1 MVPPSQTAI
10 MGKGPIAPSGR
21 PLRGYQIYVEELRSL
36 VAGATSAERSS
47 DIDDSLQAALD
58 GQAAESLRRLVPL
71 DALRRDG
78 VFLTSSELA
87 IRAVRH
93 LLPTLDARS
102 VILDPTCGAGDLLLA
117 CLEALPAKPSLS
129 LTLRAWE
136 AQLAGRD
143 LHSELLDATRQR
155 LLLAAVKRFPGTRL
169 SRRTLKRPLF
179 PNIEKG
185 CGLRGRLYESA
196 THLVMNPPFTAT
208 PAPDLCDWSSGQVNS
223 AAIFLEHALRRT
235 TPGTIIAAIL
245 PDVLRSGSRYRKWR
259 RLVECLAQVEH
270 LEIEDQFDRWADVH
284 VFLLTLRVRKPAAP
298 SSKRTTDWTRRSEAS
313 RLGDRF
319 AVRIG
324 PVVDYRDPHEGG
336 EHPFI
341 RSRDL
346 PGWGSL
352 SRISRTRRFAG
363 RLIEPP
369 FIGVRRT
376 SRPGDAHRAVG
387 TLVLGRSPVA
397 VENHVICLIPHR
409 GGQRSCKAAL
419 RNLRDPQSTEWLD
432 QRIRCRHLTVGA
444 LADLP
449 WWSDTA

>member
-1 MVPPSQTAI
+1 
-10 MGKGPIAPSGR
+10 MGNRPIAPSSR
-21 PLRGYQIYVEELRSL
+21 PLHGYQTYVEELRSL
-36 VAGATSAERSS
+36 VARATGGECPY
-47 DIDDSLQAALD
+47 DTDDSLQAALD

-78 VFLTSSELA
+78 VFLTSSRLA
-87 IRAVRH
+87 QRAVRH

-102 VILDPTCGAGDLLLA
+102 VILDPTCGAGDLFLA
-117 CLEALPAKPSLS
+117 CLEALPAKPSLG
-129 LTLRAWE
+129 LTLRTWE

-143 LHSELLDATRQR
+143 LHPELLDATRQR
-155 LLLAAVKRFPGTRL
+155 LLLAAVKRFPGRRV
-169 SRRTLKRPLF
+169 SRRTLEGPFF
-179 PNIEKG
+179 PNIERG

-196 THLVMNPPFTAT
+196 THLVMNPPFTTT

-235 TPGTIIAAIL
+235 RPGTRIAAIL

-259 RLVECLAQVEH
+259 RLVETLAQVEH
-270 LEIEDQFDRWADVH
+270 LEIAGQFDRWADVH
-284 VFLLTLRVRKPAAP
+284 VFLLTLRVRQSATP
-298 SSKRTTDWTRRSEAS
+298 SSNGTTTWTCSSEES

-341 RSRDL
+341 HSRDL
-346 PGWGSL
+346 PRWGTL

-363 RLIEPP
+363 RLIAPP
-369 FIGVRRT
+369 FIAVRRT
-376 SRPGDAHRAVG
+376 SRPGDAHRAIG
-387 TLVLGRSPVA
+387 TLVLGDSPVA

-409 GGQRSCKAAL
+409 GGKRSCKTAL
-419 RNLRDPQSTEWLD
+419 RTLQKPKSTEWLD
-432 QRIRCRHLTVGA
+432 QRIRCRHLTVRA

-449 WWSDTA
+449 WWSDTT